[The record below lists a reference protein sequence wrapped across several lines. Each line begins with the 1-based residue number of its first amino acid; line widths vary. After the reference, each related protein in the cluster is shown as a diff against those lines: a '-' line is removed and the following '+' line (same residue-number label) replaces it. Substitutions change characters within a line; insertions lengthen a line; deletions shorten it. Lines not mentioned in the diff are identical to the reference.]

1 MKELNQLYHQGYN
14 SLDTDYKTEVIA
26 FNIWKYHPDID
37 GVFLKRLGSNNRSF
51 HKDLKCIKA
60 EYMEVKEKII
70 RIESYREGIY
80 DYLPEGIFHPPS
92 LKSARKNIADV
103 VDQIRQERMVE
114 QKARSFFQPF
124 EMEVYFSHLKGL
136 DLAASFDGLDQ
147 HNQYLILLGELWPLL
162 RLLDTKNARIF
173 AFLLPYFHAAR
184 GKKGWIEKCLSA
196 CFKIPVTIYFVPNRI
211 TEFEESSSSL
221 VLGTMHLG
229 LTSVLVDDHFDGEK
243 SWLFHFGPIAYA
255 DLHLYLKGTPLRIL
269 LQSLYEYCL
278 PVTATVIERF
288 ITQKDQE
295 SFRLDN
301 NNNSL
306 LGYSTYL

>member
-1 MKELNQLYHQGYN
+1 MKDINQLYLQDYN

-26 FNIWKYHPDID
+26 YTIWKYYPEID
-37 GVFLKRLGSNNRSF
+37 GVYLKRLGSNNRSF
-51 HKDLKCIKA
+51 HKDLTRIKT

-70 RIESYREGIY
+70 SIESYREGIY

-92 LKSARKNIADV
+92 FKSTRQNVVDV
-103 VDQIRQERMVE
+103 LDQIRQERIVE

-124 EMEVYFSHLKGL
+124 EMEVYFSHLKAL

-147 HNQYLILLGELWPLL
+147 QNQFLVLLEELWPLL
-162 RLLDTKNARIF
+162 KLLDPKNARIF

-184 GKKGWIEKCLSA
+184 GKKTWIEKCLSA
-196 CFKIPVTIYFVPNRI
+196 CFKIPVAIYFVPNKI
-211 TEFEESSSSL
+211 AEFEEISAAL
-221 VLGTMHLG
+221 VLGNIHMG

-243 SWLFHFGPIAYA
+243 SWMFHFGPIAYQ
-255 DLHLYLKGTPLRIL
+255 DLHLYVEGTPLRIL
-269 LQSLYEYCL
+269 LETLYDYFL
-278 PVTATVIERF
+278 PVTTTVIERF
-288 ITQKDQE
+288 ITRKDQH
-295 SFRLDN
+295 SFRLEN

>member
-1 MKELNQLYHQGYN
+1 MKDINELYFQDYN
-14 SLDTDYKTEVIA
+14 SLETDYKTEVIA
-26 FNIWKYHPDID
+26 YTIWKYYPDLD

-70 RIESYREGIY
+70 HIETYREGLY

-92 LKSARKNIADV
+92 LKRGQKNIADV
-103 VDQIRQERMVE
+103 VDQIRQERLVE

-124 EMEVYFSHLKGL
+124 EMEIYFSQLKAL

-147 HNQYLILLGELWPLL
+147 HNQYLVLLEELWPLL
-162 RLLDTKNARIF
+162 KLLDAKNARIF
-173 AFLLPYFHAAR
+173 TFLLPYFHVAR
-184 GKKGWIEKCLSA
+184 GKKEWIEQCLST
-196 CFKIPVTIYFVPNRI
+196 CFKLPVTIYFIPNVI
-211 TEFEESSSSL
+211 AEFEAISSSL
-221 VLGTMHLG
+221 VLGNIRLG

-243 SWLFHFGPIAYA
+243 SWMFHFGPIVYS
-255 DLHLYLKGTPLRIL
+255 DLHLYLDGTPLRIL
-269 LQSLYEYCL
+269 LQALYEYCL
-278 PVTATVIERF
+278 PVTATVIEHF
-288 ITQKDQE
+288 LTQKEKE